1 MGASTNNS
9 SLAGAE
15 PQALARPLQISKDM
29 SSKSRAHCDEFTHPS
44 PKKRRLATDDTGL
57 TTVEYI
63 IILAL
68 IAIAAIGAWNV
79 FGGSIETQARGS
91 ATTLGGLPR

>member
-1 MGASTNNS
+1 MSPNAS
-9 SLAGAE
+9 A
-15 PQALARPLQISKDM
+15 D
-29 SSKSRAHCDEFTHPS
+29 CDEFTHIT
-44 PKKRRLATDDTGL
+44 PKKRSLAADDTGL

>member
-1 MGASTNNS
+1 MTMDES
-9 SLAGAE
+9 
-15 PQALARPLQISKDM
+15 PQRKRNLKD
-29 SSKSRAHCDEFTHPS
+29 
-44 PKKRRLATDDTGL
+44 DDTGL

-91 ATTLGGLPR
+91 TTTINGLPTGP